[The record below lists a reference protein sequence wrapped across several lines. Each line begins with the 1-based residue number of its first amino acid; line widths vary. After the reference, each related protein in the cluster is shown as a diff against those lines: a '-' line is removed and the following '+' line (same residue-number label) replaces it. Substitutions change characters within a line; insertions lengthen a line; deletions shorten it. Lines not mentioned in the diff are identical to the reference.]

1 MSSEYYTDKHPL
13 SARARARQR
22 KVIRRREANLKEG
35 TLGKINWD
43 CYEHRQLWD
52 MIKSAEPQK
61 LGEQAHRW
69 GELAKG
75 VDTATAEIRTIV
87 QKLVMSWRGPS
98 SAQAAESAHRL
109 TTWASEAARNS
120 RHVGDGLDAYTSAI
134 TEARR
139 KMPEPVHYDAE
150 RWFRAGYAVKA
161 LDGPNG
167 AYMMDDLL
175 DDKLPTKREAD
186 RAKAE
191 AVRVMEQYE
200 HASHDVRHRLPP
212 MFEAPPKAAE
222 IQPLPPPRTVLPPA
236 DPLPPTP
243 LPPTPLPPT
252 PVPPRPVPVPPP
264 VVSEP
269 DIVNPEDSATYAASA
284 GVGDLPSGG
293 TTGVGGSGQGMSYGP
308 GSSLPGGVLSA
319 DDAARGG
326 RGAGAGLV
334 GGFSGTAAPAAGGFG
349 QGAASTRGGAG
360 GAGFGMYPPMTGS
373 QREEDKEHRDR
384 YGSGYDLLDDLPPA
398 YPPVF
403 GE

>member
-1 MSSEYYTDKHPL
+1 MGGEYYTDKHPL
-13 SARARARQR
+13 SARARAKRR
-22 KVIRRREANLKEG
+22 RVVRRREANLKEG
-35 TLGKINWD
+35 ALGKINWE

-52 MIKSAEPQK
+52 MIKSAEPPK

-75 VDTATAEIRTIV
+75 VDTATAEVRTIV
-87 QKLVMSWRGPS
+87 QKLLLSWRGPS

-109 TTWASEAARNS
+109 TAWASEAAQNS
-120 RHVGDGLDAYTSAI
+120 RQIGDGLDAYTSAI

-150 RWFRAGYAVKA
+150 RWFREGYAVKA

-191 AVRVMEQYE
+191 AVRVMDQYE
-200 HASHDVRHRLPP
+200 EASQGVRHRLPP

-222 IQPLPPPRTVLPPA
+222 IQAPQPLPARPIAPVVPVPPRPE
-236 DPLPPTP
+236 
-243 LPPTPLPPT
+243 
-252 PVPPRPVPVPPP
+252 PVPPRPVPVPSPET
-264 VVSEP
+264 SGP
-269 DIVNPEDSATYAASA
+269 DVVNPDDSATYAASA
-284 GVGDLPSGG
+284 GVVDLPSGG
-293 TTGVGGSGQGMSYGP
+293 TTGVSGP
-308 GSSLPGGVLSA
+308 GSSLPGGVLSVE
-319 DDAARGG
+319 DAARSG
-326 RGAGAGLV
+326 RGTGAGFA
-334 GGFSGTAAPAAGGFG
+334 GGFGGAAAPAAGGFG
-349 QGAASTRGGAG
+349 QGAAGARGGAG